1 MFDLLFASPA
11 ITSKFIL
18 IWKRNFVNFRKT
30 IFVSLVWI
38 LIEPVI
44 FLGGLGYGL
53 GYFVSQIHGQAFVQF
68 LFPGILCFTAML
80 VSFFEATYGTYHKLS
95 YQKTFQT
102 ILIAP
107 VSAYEIVLGEIL
119 WSASKGFLGVCG
131 VLFVG
136 GTMGLVDSINF
147 VYCLAPLA
155 LLCWTFASLGM
166 LVTSWARNYDSFIY
180 ASSGFITPMS
190 MIAGVY
196 FPVDQLPWGMQQFS
210 HLLPLSWGTLSVR
223 WILDDKPGHFIYLIP
238 PLCAMI
244 LTSYVAQN
252 LAMKRIQKKLIY

>member
-1 MFDLLFASPA
+1 MLRVLFVSPSLSSRFLLV
-11 ITSKFIL
+11 
-18 IWKRNFVNFRKT
+18 WKRNFRNFRKT
-30 IFVSLVWI
+30 LFVSLLWI

-44 FLGGLGYGL
+44 YLGGLGYGL
-53 GYFVSQIHGQAFVQF
+53 GSFVSQINGQAFVQF
-68 LFPGILCFTAML
+68 LFPGVLCFTAML

-102 ILIAP
+102 IIMTP

-131 VLFVG
+131 VLIVG
-136 GTMGLVDSINF
+136 SLMGLVDSLNF
-147 VYCLAPLA
+147 IYCLAPLS

-190 MIAGVY
+190 MVAGVY
-196 FPVDQLPWGMQQFS
+196 FPIDQLPWGMQQFS

-223 WILDDKPGHFIYLIP
+223 WILDETPKHAIQLVL
-238 PLCAMI
+238 PLAAMI
-244 LTSYVAQN
+244 FTSYIAQN
-252 LAMKRIQKKLIY
+252 LAMKRIRKKLIF